1 MRNFKI
7 NGVQFRTVN
16 RFTGSSEVNEY
27 NKKYDLMR
35 FSEKLCGWV
44 RICSANTLAE
54 AKEKAKEWAEIN
66 K

>member
-7 NGVQFRTVN
+7 NSVQFRTIK
-16 RFTGSSEVNEY
+16 RFTGSSETNEY
-27 NKKYDLMR
+27 NKKYNLMR
-35 FSEKLCGWV
+35 FSEKLRGWV

-54 AKEKAKEWAEIN
+54 AKEKAEEWAERN

>member
-7 NGVQFRTVN
+7 NGVQFRIVN

-27 NKKYDLMR
+27 NKKYNLMR
-35 FSEKLCGWV
+35 FGEKLRGWV

-54 AKEKAKEWAEIN
+54 AKEKAEEWAERN